1 MNPDDNDNELLQDS
15 YHIYRED
22 DVPDEP
28 STWTVDDFDDLLDL
42 NESLLSE

>member
-1 MNPDDNDNELLQDS
+1 MNLEDIDNELQQDS
-15 YHIYRED
+15 SHIYRED

-42 NESLLSE
+42 NGSLFSE